1 MGLREMQLKNA
12 MCIEDLR
19 RMALRNVPRV
29 FTDYM
34 EAGSYSEHTRDA
46 NVTDMQA
53 IKLRQRV
60 LVDVSKR
67 NLKTTV
73 LGEELALP
81 LALAPTGL
89 AGMQHADGEI
99 LACKAAHAA
108 GIQFCQSTMSI
119 CSLEDIRAEASK
131 PWWFQLYVMRDR
143 GFVKALIERAEK
155 AGCTALFLTVD
166 LPVNGQRH
174 VDQKNGLSVP
184 PRLTAR
190 TVLDVAMR
198 PRWAWQI
205 LNGKR
210 KTFANIDG
218 HLGGPGFGG
227 MTLGEWTF
235 SQFDPTVSW
244 KDVEWIRSLWK
255 GKLVIKGILDA
266 EDARECLKTGADAI
280 VVSNHGGR
288 QLDGAPSTIQA
299 LPKVAEAVGGQ
310 KEILIDSGIRTGQ
323 DIFRALALGANA
335 AMIGRPFLYGL
346 GAGGEAGVA
355 RAISILRGELDTTM
369 ILAGIDDVK
378 KIDHRAIASELP
390 GEFAQRN

>member
-1 MGLREMQLKNA
+1 MQLKNA

-34 EAGSYSEHTRDA
+34 ESGSYSEHTRDA

-73 LGEELALP
+73 LGEELAMP

-108 GIQFCQSTMSI
+108 GIQYCQSTMSI
-119 CSLEDIRAEASK
+119 CSIEDIRGEVSK

-174 VDQKNGLSVP
+174 ADQRNGLSVP
-184 PRLTAR
+184 PRLTPR
-190 TVLDVAMR
+190 TVLDVMMR

-266 EDARECLKTGADAI
+266 EDARESLKTGADAI

-288 QLDGAPSTIQA
+288 QLDGAPSTIKA
-299 LPKVAEAVGGQ
+299 LPKVADAIGGQ

-335 AMIGRPFLYGL
+335 CMIGRPFLYGL

-390 GEFAQRN
+390 GEFAKRN

>member
-1 MGLREMQLKNA
+1 MKNA

-19 RMALRNVPRV
+19 RIAKRNVPRV
-29 FTDYM
+29 FFEYM

-46 NVTDMQA
+46 NIDDMRA

-60 LVDVSKR
+60 LVDMSKR
-67 NLKTTV
+67 KLSTTV
-73 LGEELALP
+73 LGEELSMP

-89 AGMQHADGEI
+89 AGMQYADGEI
-99 LACKAAHAA
+99 LACRAAHAA
-108 GIQFCQSTMSI
+108 GIQYCQSTMSI
-119 CSLEDIRAEASK
+119 CSIEDIGAAVSK

-143 GFVKALIERAEK
+143 GFVTALIERAEK

-174 VDQKNGLSVP
+174 VDMRNGLSVP
-184 PRLTAR
+184 PRVTAR
-190 TVLDVAMR
+190 TVFDVLRR
-198 PRWAWQI
+198 PTWAWRI

-210 KTFANIDG
+210 RTFANVDG
-218 HLGGPGFGG
+218 HLPGGPGFGG
-227 MTLGEWTF
+227 MTLAEWTH
-235 SQFDPTVSW
+235 SQFDVTVSW
-244 KDVEWIRSLWK
+244 KDVAWIRSIWPR
-255 GKLVIKGILDA
+255 KLVLKGILDP
-266 EDARECLKTGADAI
+266 EDAREALKTGADGI

-299 LPKVAEAVGGQ
+299 LPKVADAIGGQ
-310 KEILIDSGIRTGQ
+310 KEILLDSGVRTGQ

-335 AMIGRPFLYGL
+335 CMIGRPFLYGL

-355 RAISILRGELDTTM
+355 RAINIFRSELDTTM

-378 KIDHRAIASELP
+378 RIDHRAIASELP
-390 GEFAQRN
+390 GEFAKRN

>member
-1 MGLREMQLKNA
+1 MMNA

-19 RMALRNVPRV
+19 RLAKRNVPRV
-29 FTDYM
+29 FFEYM

-46 NVTDMQA
+46 NVDDMRT

-60 LVDVSKR
+60 LVDMSQRK
-67 NLKTTV
+67 LSTTV
-73 LGEELALP
+73 LGEELSMP

-99 LACKAAHAA
+99 LACRAAHAV
-108 GIQFCQSTMSI
+108 GIQYCQSTMSI
-119 CSLEDIRAEASK
+119 CSIEDIGAAVTK

-174 VDQKNGLSVP
+174 VDMRNGLSVP

-190 TVLDVAMR
+190 TVFDVLMR
-198 PRWAWQI
+198 PTWAWRI

-210 KTFANIDG
+210 KTFANIAG
-218 HLGGPGFGG
+218 HLPGGSGFGG
-227 MTLGEWTF
+227 MTLAEWTH
-235 SQFDPTVSW
+235 SQFDVTVSW
-244 KDVEWIRSLWK
+244 KDVAWIRSIWPR
-255 GKLVIKGILDA
+255 KLVLKGILDP
-266 EDARECLKTGADAI
+266 EDAREALKTGADGI

-288 QLDGAPSTIQA
+288 QLDGAPSTIAA
-299 LPKVAEAVGGQ
+299 LPKVADAIGGQ
-310 KEILIDSGIRTGQ
+310 KEILLDSGVRTGQ

-335 AMIGRPFLYGL
+335 CMIGRPFLYGL

-355 RAISILRGELDTTM
+355 RAIDIFRSELDTTM
-369 ILAGIDDVK
+369 ILAGIDDVR

-390 GEFAQRN
+390 GEFKERN

>member
-1 MGLREMQLKNA
+1 MQLKNA

-34 EAGSYSEHTRDA
+34 ESGSYSEHTRDA
-46 NVTDMQA
+46 NVTDMHA

-108 GIQFCQSTMSI
+108 GIQYCQSTMSI
-119 CSLEDIRAEASK
+119 CSIEDIREQVSK

-174 VDQKNGLSVP
+174 ADQRNGLSVP

-190 TVLDVAMR
+190 TILDVAMR

-266 EDARECLKTGADAI
+266 EDARECLKTGADAV

-288 QLDGAPSTIQA
+288 QLDGAPSTIKA
-299 LPKVAEAVGGQ
+299 LPKVADAIGGQ

-335 AMIGRPFLYGL
+335 CMIGRPFLYGL

-390 GEFAQRN
+390 GEFAKRN

>member
-1 MGLREMQLKNA
+1 MKNA

-19 RMALRNVPRV
+19 RIAKRNVPRV
-29 FTDYM
+29 FFEYM

-46 NVTDMQA
+46 NIDDMRA

-60 LVDVSKR
+60 LVDMSKR
-67 NLKTTV
+67 KLSTTV
-73 LGEELALP
+73 LGEELSMP

-89 AGMQHADGEI
+89 AGMQYADGEI
-99 LACKAAHAA
+99 LACRAAHAA
-108 GIQFCQSTMSI
+108 GIQYCQSTMSI
-119 CSLEDIRAEASK
+119 CSIEDIGAAVSK

-143 GFVKALIERAEK
+143 GFVTALIERAEK

-174 VDQKNGLSVP
+174 VDMRNGLSVP
-184 PRLTAR
+184 PRVTAR
-190 TVLDVAMR
+190 TVFDVLRR
-198 PRWAWQI
+198 PTWAWRI

-210 KTFANIDG
+210 RTFANVDG
-218 HLGGPGFGG
+218 HLPGGPGFGG
-227 MTLGEWTF
+227 MTLAEWTH
-235 SQFDPTVSW
+235 SQFDVTVSW
-244 KDVEWIRSLWK
+244 KDVAWIRSIWPR
-255 GKLVIKGILDA
+255 KLVLKGILDP
-266 EDARECLKTGADAI
+266 EDAREALKTGADGI

-299 LPKVAEAVGGQ
+299 LPKVADAIGGQ
-310 KEILIDSGIRTGQ
+310 KEILLDSGVRTGQ

-335 AMIGRPFLYGL
+335 CMIGRPFLYGL

-355 RAISILRGELDTTM
+355 RAINIFRSELDTTM

-378 KIDHRAIASELP
+378 KIDHRALASELP
-390 GEFAQRN
+390 GEFAKRN

>member
-1 MGLREMQLKNA
+1 MQLKNA

-19 RMALRNVPRV
+19 QMARRNVPRV
-29 FTDYM
+29 FIDYM

-46 NVTDMQA
+46 NVQDMTK

-60 LVDVSKR
+60 LVDVSQRK
-67 NLKTTV
+67 LSTTV
-73 LGEELALP
+73 LGEEFAMP

-89 AGMQHADGEI
+89 AGMQYADGEI
-99 LACKAAHAA
+99 LACRAAHAA

-119 CSLEDIRAEASK
+119 CSIEDIGAAVNK

-174 VDQKNGLSVP
+174 CDQRNGLSVP
-184 PRLTAR
+184 PRITAR
-190 TVLDVAMR
+190 TVFDVAIR
-198 PRWAWQI
+198 PRWAWRI

-210 KTFANIDG
+210 RTFANIDG
-218 HLGGPGFGG
+218 HMPGGSGFGG
-227 MTLGEWTF
+227 MTLAEWTH
-235 SQFDPTVSW
+235 SQFDVTVSW
-244 KDVEWIRSLWK
+244 KDVEWIRSIWP
-255 GKLVIKGILDA
+255 GKLVLKGILDP
-266 EDARECLKTGADAI
+266 EDAREALKTGADGI

-288 QLDGAPSTIQA
+288 QLDGAPSTISA
-299 LPKVAEAVGGQ
+299 LPKIADAIGGQ
-310 KEILIDSGIRTGQ
+310 KEILLDSGVRTGQ

-335 AMIGRPFLYGL
+335 CMIGRPFLYGL

-355 RAISILRGELDTTM
+355 RAIGILRGELDTTM

-390 GEFAQRN
+390 GEFAARN

>member
-1 MGLREMQLKNA
+1 MQLKNA

-34 EAGSYSEHTRDA
+34 EAGSYSEQTRDA

-73 LGEELALP
+73 LGEELSLP

-99 LACKAAHAA
+99 LACRAAHAA
-108 GIQFCQSTMSI
+108 GIQYCQSTMSI
-119 CSLEDIRAEASK
+119 CSIEDIRAEVSK

-143 GFVKALIERAEK
+143 GFVKDLIARAEK

-174 VDQKNGLSVP
+174 CDQRNGLSVP
-184 PRLTAR
+184 PRITAR

-255 GKLVIKGILDA
+255 GKLVLKGILDA

-299 LPKVAEAVGGQ
+299 LPKVADAIGGQ
-310 KEILIDSGIRTGQ
+310 KEVLIDSGIRTGQ

-390 GEFAQRN
+390 GEFAKRN

>member
-67 NLKTTV
+67 NLKITV

-119 CSLEDIRAEASK
+119 CSLEDIRAEVSK

-390 GEFAQRN
+390 GEFAKRN